1 MPANDIVARNVRR
14 FREERALSL
23 GELSRRSGL
32 AKQTIVAVES
42 GRSNPTVDTLERLA
56 DALDVSIRGL
66 LSEFGT
72 ELLRQVGRNIHWQQQ
87 AGAEVRQLDQA
98 FGSGYVVNAVLRL
111 RGGETPFTCSA
122 RGRGAL
128 RHCYVLE
135 GIVRMG
141 PTANS
146 VVADPGDFVRF
157 PADTDHLFEAR
168 TPHALVFV
176 NTTAPQLSMA
186 GGGRVF

>member
-1 MPANDIVARNVRR
+1 MAMNDVVARNLKR
-14 FREERALSL
+14 FRGDRDLSL

-32 AKQTIVAVES
+32 AKQTIVAIEA

-56 DALDVSIRGL
+56 DALDISIRAL
-66 LSEFGT
+66 LSEMGT
-72 ELLRQVGRNIHWQQQ
+72 EILTHSGRDIRWQQQ
-87 AGAEVRQLDQA
+87 AGAQVRQLDQA

-111 RGGETPFTCSA
+111 TGGDQPFLCPA
-122 RGRGAL
+122 RGRAAL

-141 PTANS
+141 PVS
-146 VVADPGDFVRF
+146 DPVVVDAGDFVRF
-157 PADTDHLFEAR
+157 PADADHVFEAR
-168 TPHALVFV
+168 TPVALVFV

>member
-1 MPANDIVARNVRR
+1 MPMNDVVARNLRR
-14 FREERALSL
+14 FREERELSL
-23 GELSRRSGL
+23 GEVSRRSGL
-32 AKQTIVAVES
+32 AKQTIIAIES

-56 DALDVSIRGL
+56 DALDISIRAL
-66 LSEFGT
+66 LSEMGT
-72 ELLRQVGRNIHWQQQ
+72 EILMHSGRDIRWQGQ

-98 FGSGYVVNAVLRL
+98 FGSGYTVNAVLRL
-111 RGGETPFTCSA
+111 RGGDTSFRCAA

-135 GIVRMG
+135 GTVRLG
-141 PTANS
+141 PTSNPI
-146 VVADPGDFVRF
+146 VVETGDFVRF
-157 PADTDHLFEAR
+157 PADTVHVFEAQ
-168 TPHALVFV
+168 TPVALVFV